1 MAERMLLP
9 FVLWF
14 AGSFFFVLFPVLC
27 TLQDSSA
34 TTKIASWVLF
44 IVYVVSATGFLVRR
58 VRYLRGWDAHR
69 RSRKQGDGTD
79 AAYVPLQN
87 MSEV

>member
-14 AGSFFFVLFPVLC
+14 AGSFFFVLFPILC
-27 TLQDSSA
+27 TLLDSST

-44 IVYVVSATGFLVRR
+44 IVYVVSATWFLVRR
-58 VRYLRGWDAHR
+58 VRYMRGWDAHR
-69 RSRKQGDGTD
+69 RSRKRGDEPG

-87 MSEV
+87 MSNV